1 MIRQY
6 SFEKLNVWQ
15 NSRLLVME
23 IYSLAK
29 SLPSDERFG
38 LCSQIQRAAVSVSS
52 NIAEGASRT
61 GNKDQGHF
69 YQTAYASMMEVL
81 CQIILC
87 LDLSYITESIYQSTR
102 EKIDLVAY
110 QLNQLIS
117 AALSQPSQPFKP
129 L

>member
-1 MIRQY
+1 VIRQY